1 MSECLTG
8 VSVTRGDDRDDALT
22 QLITAPLT
30 LLPPALNSVRDHL
43 LFEVTSKTQTDRPS
57 NVQEWDNKIQL
68 KSSCFRCQR
77 KYVV

>member
-1 MSECLTG
+1 M
-8 VSVTRGDDRDDALT
+8 TRSDDRDDTLT

-30 LLPPALNSVRDHL
+30 CVTASSELCRDHL
-43 LFEVTSKTQTDRPS
+43 LSEVSSKTQTDRPS

>member
-30 LLPPALNSVRDHL
+30 
-43 LFEVTSKTQTDRPS
+43 FVTASSK
-57 NVQEWDNKIQL
+57 L
-68 KSSCFRCQR
+68 CAGSSPIRGDF
-77 KYVV
+77 